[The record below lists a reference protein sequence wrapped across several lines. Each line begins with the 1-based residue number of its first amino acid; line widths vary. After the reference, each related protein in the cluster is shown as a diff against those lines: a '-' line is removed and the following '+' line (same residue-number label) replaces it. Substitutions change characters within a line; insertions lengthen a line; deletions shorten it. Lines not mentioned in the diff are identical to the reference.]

1 MAEKRM
7 ISSKIT
13 DHDNFTTL
21 PATAQ
26 ALYLHLTLSADDDG
40 FCAQTNSAMLKAH
53 ARKKDLDELV
63 KRKYLIRFPNGV
75 CAIKHWKMQN
85 SIRPDRYH
93 PTEYKEEL
101 ATLSVKS
108 NGAYTTAK
116 AQPDVC
122 QDDNQSATN
131 CQPDDGQ
138 PADTLASIRDNSQP
152 EYLGLG
158 LGLDN
163 TATVNAR
170 AREEEEPK
178 NDLGRVMGFFFDR
191 INPMPSEMARD
202 MLKSYTADLGA
213 EVVLHALQIAVD
225 ERKTGWRYI
234 QGILQSYVQ
243 NGLTDL
249 AAVLKAEQEFAE
261 RGGRANGRRRDSAK
275 PESGAETQQFNIRY
289 DVEA

>member
-21 PATAQ
+21 PAASQ
-26 ALYLHLTLSADDDG
+26 ALYLHLILSADDDG

-53 ARKKDLDELV
+53 AKKKDLDELV

-85 SIRPDRYH
+85 NIRPDRYH

-101 ATLSVKS
+101 STLSVKS

-116 AQPDVC
+116 AQPNGG

-131 CQPDDGQ
+131 RQPDDGQ
-138 PADTLASIRDNSQP
+138 SADTLASIRDNSQP

-170 AREEEEPK
+170 AREEEDPK
-178 NDLGRVMGFFFDR
+178 NDLGRVMGFFLDR

-202 MLKSYTADLGA
+202 MLKSYTSDLGA
-213 EVVLHALQIAVD
+213 DVVLHALQIAVD

-234 QGILQSYVQ
+234 QGILQSYMK
-243 NGLTDL
+243 NGLTDIS
-249 AAVLKAEQEFAE
+249 AVLKAEQEFAE
-261 RGGRANGRRRDSAK
+261 RGGKANGRGRGSGK
-275 PESGAETQQFNIRY
+275 PESSTDAPQFNIKY